1 MITEIIKEPDEAS
14 LLRAGEILKNG
25 GLVAFPT
32 ETVYGLG
39 ANALD
44 ADAAK
49 KIYAAKGRPSD
60 NPLIIHLADAS
71 DAQKYAYTTPDF
83 DALAERFMPG
93 PLTVIL
99 PKRDNIP
106 SEVTGGL
113 ESVAVRVPVHPTAN
127 ALIRAAGVPIAAPSA
142 NISGRPS
149 PTRTEHVIAD
159 MDGRID
165 MIIGGDDCDVGVEST
180 IITLATEVP
189 CVLRPGKIT
198 VEELREV
205 IPDVTLSSAVMGKY
219 EGAPL
224 SPGMR
229 YKHYSPS
236 AAVTLLDGDYQSIV
250 KFLADKPE
258 SGKLCFEGDTEIKA
272 MPNTLVC
279 GSEDNAESQAKLLF
293 AQLREFDE
301 NTEIKEIYA
310 RMPQSG
316 GVGLAVFNRLIRAA
330 GFTIITL

>member
-1 MITEIIKEPDEAS
+1 MITEIIRQPDEAS
-14 LLRAGEILKNG
+14 LQRAGEILRNG

-60 NPLIIHLADAS
+60 NPLIIHIADPK
-71 DAQKYAYTTPDF
+71 DAEKFAHTVPAYY
-83 DALAERFMPG
+83 ALAERFMPG

-106 SEVTGGL
+106 GEVTGGL
-113 ESVAVRVPVHPTAN
+113 DSVAVRVPVHPTAN
-127 ALIRAAGVPIAAPSA
+127 ALIRYAGVPIAAPSA
-142 NISGRPS
+142 NLSGRPS
-149 PTRTEHVIAD
+149 PTRTDHVVCD

-165 MIIGGDDCDVGVEST
+165 MIIGGGDCDVGVEST
-180 IITLATEVP
+180 IISLVTDIP

-198 VEELREV
+198 VDELREV
-205 IPDVTLSSAVMGKY
+205 LPDVILSSAVMGKY

-236 AAVTLLDGDYQSIV
+236 AAVSILDGEYTDIV
-250 KFLADKPE
+250 EFLSQHPE
-258 SGKLCFEGDTEIKA
+258 AGKLCFEGDLEIIN
-272 MPNTLVC
+272 MPNSLIC
-279 GSEDNAESQAKLLF
+279 GSENDAESQAKILF
-293 AQLREFDE
+293 AQLREFDDRP
-301 NTEIKEIYA
+301 EIKEIYA
-310 RMPQSG
+310 RMPKSD

-330 GFTIITL
+330 GFTVITL

>member
-1 MITEIIKEPDEAS
+1 MNTEIVIVPDSTAIA
-14 LLRAGEILKNG
+14 RAGEIIATG

-44 ADAAK
+44 ASAAK

-60 NPLIIHLADAS
+60 NPLIIHLADPA
-71 DAQKYAYTTPDF
+71 DACKFAFTTPEYEL
-83 DALAERFMPG
+83 LAKRFMPG

-99 PKRDNIP
+99 KKRDNVP
-106 SEVTGGL
+106 FEVTGGL
-113 ESVAVRVPVHPTAN
+113 DSVAVRVPSHPTAN

-142 NISGRPS
+142 NISGKPS
-149 PTRTEHVIAD
+149 PTCTEHVVCD
-159 MDGRID
+159 MFGRID

-180 IITLATEVP
+180 IITLAGNSP

-205 IPDVTLSSAVMGKY
+205 IPDVTLSDAVLGKY

-229 YKHYSPS
+229 YKHYAPR
-236 AAVTLLDGDYQSIV
+236 ATVTVLDGDYDNIV
-250 KFLADKPE
+250 AFLADKPG
-258 SGKLCFEGDTEIKA
+258 SGKLCFEDDIEIKA
-272 MPNTLVC
+272 MPCALVC
-279 GSEDNAESQAKLLF
+279 GSHDDPSSQAKHLF
-293 AQLREFDE
+293 ARLREFDE
-301 NTEIKEIYA
+301 NSNITEIYA
-310 RMPQSG
+310 RMPANT

-330 GFTIITL
+330 GFNTIKL

>member
-1 MITEIIKEPDEAS
+1 MITEIIRQPDEDA
-14 LLRAGEILKNG
+14 LKRAGEILRNG

-60 NPLIIHLADAS
+60 NPLIIHIADPHDAEKFAYTNEAYYALAD
-71 DAQKYAYTTPDF
+71 
-83 DALAERFMPG
+83 RFMPG

-106 SEVTGGL
+106 NAVTGGL
-113 ESVAVRVPVHPTAN
+113 DSVAVRVPVHPTAN
-127 ALIRAAGVPIAAPSA
+127 ALIRHAGVPIAAPSA
-142 NISGRPS
+142 NVSGRPS
-149 PTRTEHVIAD
+149 PTRTDHVVCD

-165 MIIGGDDCDVGVEST
+165 MIIGGGDCEVGVEST
-180 IITLATEVP
+180 IITLVTDTP

-198 VEELREV
+198 VEELCEV
-205 IPDVTLSSAVMGKY
+205 LPDVTLSSAVMGKY

-236 AAVTLLDGDYQSIV
+236 ASVTIIDGDYKSIV
-250 KFLADKPE
+250 SFLSQRPE
-258 SGKLCFEGDTEIKA
+258 SGKLCFDGDTEIIA
-272 MPNTLVC
+272 MPNTLIC
-279 GSEDNAESQAKLLF
+279 GSEHDAESQARMLF
-293 AQLREFDE
+293 ARLREFDDRP
-301 NTEIKEIYA
+301 EIKEIYA
-310 RMPQSG
+310 RMPQSDG
-316 GVGLAVFNRLIRAA
+316 MGLAVFNRLIRAA
-330 GFTIITL
+330 GFTVITL

>member
-1 MITEIIKEPDEAS
+1 MITEIIRHPDESS
-14 LLRAGEILKNG
+14 LERAGEILRKG

-60 NPLIIHLADAS
+60 NPLIIHIADPR
-71 DAQKYAYTTPDF
+71 DAEKFAYTNDAYY
-83 DALAERFMPG
+83 ALAERFMPG

-99 PKRDNIP
+99 PKRENIP
-106 SEVTGGL
+106 TEVTGGL
-113 ESVAVRVPVHPTAN
+113 DSVAIRVPVHSTAN
-127 ALIRAAGVPIAAPSA
+127 ALIRCAGVPIAAPSA
-142 NISGRPS
+142 NLSGRPS
-149 PTRTEHVIAD
+149 PTRTDHVVSD

-165 MIIGGDDCDVGVEST
+165 MIIGGDDCEVGVEST
-180 IITLATEVP
+180 IITLVTDTP

-198 VEELREV
+198 LEELCEV
-205 IPDVTLSSAVMGKY
+205 LPNVTLSSAVMGKY

-229 YKHYSPS
+229 YKHYSPA
-236 AAVTLLDGDYQSIV
+236 AAVTVIDGEYADIV
-250 KFLADKPE
+250 TFLSQHPE
-258 SGKLCFEGDTEIKA
+258 AGKLCFEGDAEIIN
-272 MPNTLVC
+272 MPNTLIC
-279 GSEDNAESQAKLLF
+279 GNEYDPESQAKMLF
-293 AQLREFDE
+293 ARLREFDDRPGI
-301 NTEIKEIYA
+301 TQIYA
-310 RMPQSG
+310 RMPKSG

-330 GFTIITL
+330 GFTVITL

>member
-1 MITEIIKEPDEAS
+1 MITEIIRQPDEAA
-14 LLRAGEILKNG
+14 LMRAGEILRNG

-60 NPLIIHLADAS
+60 NPLIIHIAEARDAERF
-71 DAQKYAYTTPDF
+71 AYTNEAYY
-83 DALAERFMPG
+83 ALAERFMPG

-99 PKRDNIP
+99 PKRENIP
-106 SEVTGGL
+106 DAVTGGL
-113 ESVAVRVPVHPTAN
+113 DSVAVRVPVHPTAN
-127 ALIRAAGVPIAAPSA
+127 ALIRHAGVPIAAPSA
-142 NISGRPS
+142 NLSGRPS
-149 PTRTEHVIAD
+149 PTRTDHVVCD

-165 MIIGGDDCDVGVEST
+165 MIIGGGDCDVGVEST
-180 IITLATEVP
+180 IISLVTDLP

-198 VEELREV
+198 VEELCEV
-205 IPDVTLSSAVMGKY
+205 LPDVTLSSAVMGKY

-236 AAVTLLDGDYQSIV
+236 ATVSILDGDYKAIV
-250 KFLADKPE
+250 EFLLAHSE
-258 SGKLCFEGDTEIKA
+258 AGKLCFEDDAEIIA
-272 MPNTLVC
+272 MPNTLIC
-279 GSEDNAESQAKLLF
+279 GSENDAESQARILF
-293 AQLREFDE
+293 ARLREFDDRP
-301 NTEIKEIYA
+301 EIKEIYA
-310 RMPQSG
+310 RMPKSG

-330 GFTIITL
+330 GFTVITL